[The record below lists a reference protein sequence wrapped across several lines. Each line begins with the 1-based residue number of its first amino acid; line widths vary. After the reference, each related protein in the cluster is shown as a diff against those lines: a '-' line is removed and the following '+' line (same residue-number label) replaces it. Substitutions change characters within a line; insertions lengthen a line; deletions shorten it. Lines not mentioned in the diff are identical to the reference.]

1 MYFSARPKLNHPA
14 HKKKQRKKTGH
25 NEYTY
30 FNKAFI
36 ENINKLKLYR
46 NRKLQ
51 PLDNGGHKMTT
62 VSKEFFLLTTA
73 VIK

>member
-14 HKKKQRKKTGH
+14 HKKRKLVKHKKAKEKTGH

-36 ENINKLKLYR
+36 ENINKLKLYK
-46 NRKLQ
+46 N
-51 PLDNGGHKMTT
+51 
-62 VSKEFFLLTTA
+62 SYSLLTTA